1 MKSITSTSLRSLI
14 AAWEGDGCMKD
25 TDHRMRH
32 PRVHLSDR
40 ASARRA
46 RGCAEPNGQYGRGMA
61 PSWAGATPLFATC
74 SWRKN
79 RGVAPAHTFS
89 EKRVS
94 GRGGIGMLLAI
105 QRSYKLLAKYG
116 CFARQIC
123 DKCGIVLA
131 AVRFT
136 RYGESEVY
144 CSRECRGDAHR
155 AVTLSPG
162 RPRKYKTESERRAQK
177 RDSSG
182 HIGWHPN
189 VEKTVRIPSETKS
202 LQRQELPLSYLGT
215 PGPAEPLSSSWRT
228 ANGDR
233 AKTRVADASA
243 TEHETLRKHF
253 SNPRMQK
260 RRMDYVGSQGPTK
273 TTKECHSANSR

>member
-1 MKSITSTSLRSLI
+1 VGWRRPHFSPLSRGEKTAGSLQPTRSPRSVSRGEGELGCCWPSREVTSFSRSTAASPGKSATN
-14 AAWEGDGCMKD
+14 
-25 TDHRMRH
+25 
-32 PRVHLSDR
+32 
-40 ASARRA
+40 
-46 RGCAEPNGQYGRGMA
+46 AE
-61 PSWAGATPLFATC
+61 SC
-74 SWRKN
+74 S
-79 RGVAPAHTFS
+79 
-89 EKRVS
+89 
-94 GRGGIGMLLAI
+94 
-105 QRSYKLLAKYG
+105 
-116 CFARQIC
+116 
-123 DKCGIVLA
+123 
-131 AVRFT
+131 VRF
-136 RYGESEVY
+136 V
-144 CSRECRGDAHR
+144 SRGTADRKCTALANVGVMLTGLRPSGQAAR
-155 AVTLSPG
+155 ANT
-162 RPRKYKTESERRAQK
+162 KTDSERRAQK

-228 ANGDR
+228 VNGDR
-233 AKTRVADASA
+233 AKTCVADASA